1 MTPGTPD
8 PRHRL
13 NRIRNIIIGVIIVV
27 AALAMT
33 ATCTADVT
41 RSGARNYVT
50 SHYSHHAALDEGA
63 VKAYVADG
71 SPATV
76 AAQIRNA
83 EKPIDQRTATPATL
97 TTGGQSGTFLQ
108 YPDYVIGLFDYGT
121 DQTRVMVSKDYTTG
135 YTHYHNYVGRHW
147 VPTPAYSGSGSSN
160 RGGGSGSG
168 K

>member
-1 MTPGTPD
+1 MPTQAILSFSFGETESWAASSLQTP
-8 PRHRL
+8 
-13 NRIRNIIIGVIIVV
+13 
-27 AALAMT
+27 
-33 ATCTADVT
+33 
-41 RSGARNYVT
+41 
-50 SHYSHHAALDEGA
+50 
-63 VKAYVADG
+63 
-71 SPATV
+71 PATV